1 MRPEGCGEDSPTPAS
16 HRRGHWARIGT
27 GACLM
32 LATSLALSLQEPSV
46 LLFGATLD
54 QARDLAVSSA
64 THKGWRLLSA
74 TPVTAVFEQTLDD
87 SGADDDTG
95 PARVIRVFP
104 RFDEESGGVRVLLRA
119 EEVEQPGS
127 ADEWMAEVTA
137 RYADNLIN
145 ALTSLRASWDAA
157 APARAPNAGYVPDR
171 GVVPGQVQSPRS
183 SVPPRVGT
191 WAYYAEGYVRS
202 RGCALTDSGAE
213 LEAAGPDWERH
224 RVSCRDGRQIR
235 VYCRY
240 GDCTGAP

>member
-54 QARDLAVSSA
+54 QV
-64 THKGWRLLSA
+64 
-74 TPVTAVFEQTLDD
+74 
-87 SGADDDTG
+87 
-95 PARVIRVFP
+95 
-104 RFDEESGGVRVLLRA
+104 
-119 EEVEQPGS
+119 
-127 ADEWMAEVTA
+127 
-137 RYADNLIN
+137 N

-171 GVVPGQVQSPRS
+171 GVAPGQVQSPRS

-191 WAYYAEGYVRS
+191 WAYYAEGYARS

>member
-1 MRPEGCGEDSPTPAS
+1 MRPEGCGEDSPPPAS
-16 HRRGHWARIGT
+16 HRRRNCARIWT
-27 GACLM
+27 AACLV
-32 LATSLALSLQEPSV
+32 LANSLALALQEPSV

-64 THKGWRLLSA
+64 THKGWRLLSV
-74 TPVTAVFEQTLDD
+74 TPAAAVFEQTLDG
-87 SGADDDTG
+87 SRGEDDRG
-95 PARVIRVFP
+95 PERVIRVFA
-104 RFDEESGGVRVLLRA
+104 RFDEESDGVRVLLRA

-137 RYADNLIN
+137 RYADNLTN

-157 APARAPNAGYVPDR
+157 ARAPNTGYVPER

-183 SVPPRVGT
+183 SGQPRVGT
-191 WAYYAEGYVRS
+191 WAYYAEDYALS
-202 RGCALTDSGAE
+202 RGCDLTDSGAE

-240 GDCTGAP
+240 GDCTGTP